1 MAWYHSF
8 SGKWNQLLGL
18 LWTGSVNAFTDLDDR
33 GIPALGAG
41 TKSIVPV

>member
-1 MAWYHSF
+1 MESIAGAYF
-8 SGKWNQLLGL
+8 
-18 LWTGSVNAFTDLDDR
+18 WTGSVNAFTDLDDR